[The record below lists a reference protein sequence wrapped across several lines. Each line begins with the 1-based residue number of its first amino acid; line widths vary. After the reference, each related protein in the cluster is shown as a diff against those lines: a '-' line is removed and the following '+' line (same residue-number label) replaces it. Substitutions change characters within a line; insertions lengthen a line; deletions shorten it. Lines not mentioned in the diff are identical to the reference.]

1 MSEALARFFAGGR
14 HVRLLIAGPPPSG
27 LTIPPLDH
35 FERVVQ
41 LGPGH
46 VVADPTRLPFIEAM
60 FDRALVTTP
69 LPAASARAEL
79 REIWRTLAPAGLALF
94 VIKARRPW
102 QIHAPGWLKDDL
114 AVLLADGMFETLD
127 WQIDTIPDRH
137 HLILVAKR
145 DGMRPAMIGRVV
157 EATVTAGAVT

>member
-14 HVRLLIAGPPPSG
+14 HVRLLIAGPPPSR
-27 LTIPPLDH
+27 LIVPPLAH
-35 FERVVQ
+35 FDRVVQ

-46 VVADPTRLPFIEAM
+46 VVADPTRLPFIEAL

-69 LPAASARAEL
+69 LPATTARAEL

-102 QIHAPGWLKDDL
+102 QIHAPGWLKDAL
-114 AVLLADGMFETLD
+114 EPVLEDAMFETLD
-127 WQIDTIPDRH
+127 WQIETIPDRH
-137 HLILVAKR
+137 HLILVGKR
-145 DGMRPAMIGRVV
+145 DGVRPAMIGRVV
-157 EATVTAGAVT
+157 ESTVTAGATG